1 MRSYRSASTFYGI
14 TCESSVVRV
23 GRPPIPGGDR
33 PVLAEGR
40 IPPDVLEHE
49 LEEAM
54 AQAQEF
60 LD

>member
-1 MRSYRSASTFYGI
+1 
-14 TCESSVVRV
+14 
-23 GRPPIPGGDR
+23 
-33 PVLAEGR
+33 VLAEGR
-40 IPPDVLEHE
+40 IPPDVLERE